1 MSNQT
6 MKPKHKQRSNAKS
19 AMLALGACAAAVLPA
34 SAQQIG
40 DVFVIAMENHN
51 LTQPNPTSNP
61 NQILNNPAAPYLNS
75 LMTAGNPNAAQS
87 SYATQYFND
96 GTGVHPSEPNY
107 VWAEAGTDFGFH
119 SDADPTVANGNIY
132 SAPTLTSQMDAKGI
146 SWKNYQEDLQYT
158 SSPQVSKSG
167 TGTVNQYNGSTQ
179 YNYAAKHNPMAFFTD
194 SANKNVFNLSQL
206 TLDLNNNSVGRYN
219 WITPNQFND
228 AHSALTGGF
237 TYNGTHYTGDQA
249 SVAQGDNFLSQII
262 PQIMSSQA
270 YKNNGA
276 IVIWWDETEG
286 GDTSSYT
293 IPEIVLS
300 PLAKGNAYA
309 SSLAMSHTSD
319 LETME
324 ELLGLGTLA
333 NAIPAGET
341 NVSGGYNAD
350 GTVNDLSD
358 LFQPS
363 AVPEP
368 STVAVAGV
376 GLALAGLFGY
386 RRSLRR

>member
-1 MSNQT
+1 

-146 SWKNYQEDLQYT
+146 SW
-158 SSPQVSKSG
+158 
-167 TGTVNQYNGSTQ
+167 
-179 YNYAAKHNPMAFFTD
+179 
-194 SANKNVFNLSQL
+194 
-206 TLDLNNNSVGRYN
+206 
-219 WITPNQFND
+219 
-228 AHSALTGGF
+228 
-237 TYNGTHYTGDQA
+237 
-249 SVAQGDNFLSQII
+249 
-262 PQIMSSQA
+262 
-270 YKNNGA
+270 
-276 IVIWWDETEG
+276 
-286 GDTSSYT
+286 
-293 IPEIVLS
+293 
-300 PLAKGNAYA
+300 
-309 SSLAMSHTSD
+309 
-319 LETME
+319 
-324 ELLGLGTLA
+324 
-333 NAIPAGET
+333 
-341 NVSGGYNAD
+341 
-350 GTVNDLSD
+350 
-358 LFQPS
+358 
-363 AVPEP
+363 
-368 STVAVAGV
+368 
-376 GLALAGLFGY
+376 
-386 RRSLRR
+386 